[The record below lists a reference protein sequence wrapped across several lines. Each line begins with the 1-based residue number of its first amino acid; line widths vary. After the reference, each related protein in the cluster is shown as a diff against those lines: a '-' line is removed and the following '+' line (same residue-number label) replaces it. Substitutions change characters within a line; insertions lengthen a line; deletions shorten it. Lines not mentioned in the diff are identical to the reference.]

1 MLKAEDLSVQ
11 DAYDIQAIP
20 FQWHIE
26 GQSVIC
32 QSQYDKS
39 VWQSY
44 PNRDVLCIRA
54 YTRTLNSE

>member
-26 GQSVIC
+26 RQSVIC
-32 QSQYDKS
+32 QSQYDD
-39 VWQSY
+39 
-44 PNRDVLCIRA
+44 DVLCIRA